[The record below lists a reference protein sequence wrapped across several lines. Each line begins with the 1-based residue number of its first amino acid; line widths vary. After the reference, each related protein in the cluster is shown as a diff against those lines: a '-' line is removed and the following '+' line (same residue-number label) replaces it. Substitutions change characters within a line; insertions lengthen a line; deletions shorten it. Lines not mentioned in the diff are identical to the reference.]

1 MERELEKGRGGGS
14 VVLGGGGVEEKV
26 VNGWNAIYDLLETN
40 EWEEEEVA
48 RAARAVMESH
58 SRLSIASREKE
69 GVGEAMEKVVVE
81 KMLGGGLWV
90 EGVVE
95 RMGCGVWAR
104 FLGGE
109 IGVWMLVSAMGGV
122 WGRVVDRGLEESPWL
137 ADYMITS
144 DERTHERSE
153 CVSELE

>member
-144 DERTHERSE
+144 DTSERTSE
-153 CVSELE
+153 ASV